1 MIVLDTSAIL
11 AILLEE
17 EEAASFRDRIGEAG
31 GAMVSAGTAVELA
44 AVACRDEDLFSA
56 ARAFLDEPFISV
68 EPLDAEQAVAAGDAY
83 RRYGKGH
90 RASAMSSPTRLP
102 GGGISRCRS
111 RAGISLA
118 PISVSLERDGFRPE
132 AEGMRAVGG
141 RRSRGGDKV
150 QTASPAKLAQ
160 SNSHDRRLLTPQHL
174 GVILPASRRAPTFR
188 VQASRRED
196 RRGCPQ
202 HRALERRASPRKIL
216 RFAERAADSSGLVTR
231 RTTYRNRTVGISSF
245 LRSRFSFGKI
255 VNVLSQPGGG

>member
-17 EEAASFRDRIGEAG
+17 EEAASFCDRIGEAG

-44 AVACRDEDLFSA
+44 AVASRDADLFST

-141 RRSRGGDKV
+141 RRSRGGDNNP
-150 QTASPAKLAQ
+150 ASPAKLAQ

-174 GVILPASRRAPTFR
+174 GMVLTAARRRSAFR
-188 VQASRRED
+188 
-196 RRGCPQ
+196 RRGVKTDGA
-202 HRALERRASPRKIL
+202 ALGVALPGSRTASAAAKNL
-216 RFAERAADSSGLVTR
+216 RFAER
-231 RTTYRNRTVGISSF
+231 F
-245 LRSRFSFGKI
+245 LRPAARG
-255 VNVLSQPGGG
+255 